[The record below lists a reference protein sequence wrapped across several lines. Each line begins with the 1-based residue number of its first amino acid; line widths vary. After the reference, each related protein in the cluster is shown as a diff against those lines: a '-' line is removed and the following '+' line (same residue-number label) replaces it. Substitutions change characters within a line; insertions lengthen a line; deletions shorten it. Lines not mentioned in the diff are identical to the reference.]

1 MGDVAAVIQQGGAYG
16 LERAMMADPGPD
28 AAGDPLALAARW
40 RAGGEAVALAT
51 VVETWGS
58 APCPAGSVMAIG
70 AGGRIAGSVSGGC
83 VEAAVIEAA
92 LETVRNGT
100 PQLLSYGVSDGSAW
114 SVGLACGGTI
124 RVFVQPVAEQGGAMA
139 PATLDRLAE
148 AQAAR
153 GLAVLAT
160 RLADGAQ
167 LLLRDRDGQ
176 LLAEDGAIPEAVLA
190 AAERAVAAGRSRLD
204 EIAGDEWFLGVAMPA
219 VRLLIVGA
227 VHIAQALAP
236 MARLLGMQ
244 AVVIDPRAGLATAE
258 RFPGTE
264 LVPAWPDDALRAL
277 GIDRHSAV
285 VVLTH
290 DPKLDDPALDAALA
304 SPAFYIGA
312 LGSRGTQGA
321 RRERLRALGHDTAAL
336 ARIHGPVGLP
346 IGAIGAGEIALSILA
361 ELVAVRRDAALA
373 APGAVPST
381 VLLAGRGG

>member
-1 MGDVAAVIQQGGAYG
+1 M
-16 LERAMMADPGPD
+16 RADPVPD

-40 RAGGEAVALAT
+40 RAGGETVALAT

-70 AGGRIAGSVSGGC
+70 TGGRIAGSVSGGC

-92 LETVRNGT
+92 LETMQDGT

-124 RVFVQPVAEQGGAMA
+124 RVFVQPVAEQGGAMT

-167 LLLRDRDGQ
+167 LLLRNRDGR
-176 LLAEDGAIPEAVLA
+176 LLAEDGAFAGAVLA
-190 AAERAVAAGRSRLD
+190 AAAQAAAAGRSRLA
-204 EIAGDEWFLGVAMPA
+204 EIEGSEWFLGVAMPA
-219 VRLLIVGA
+219 VRLLVVGA

-312 LGSRGTQGA
+312 LGSRGTQAA
-321 RRERLRALGHDTAAL
+321 RRERLRALGHDAAAL

-346 IGAIGAGEIALSILA
+346 IGASGAGEIALSILA
-361 ELVAVRRDAALA
+361 ELVAVRRDAAPA
-373 APGAVPST
+373 TSGAVPST
-381 VLLAGRGG
+381 VHLTGRGG